1 MTSSPVD
8 VNAVICSFVDYPR
21 REEARHI
28 EIAAALIHRL
38 LAVRADA
45 FAITRRAHP
54 VILHLVARDA
64 APAGLAARR
73 TTIVT
78 NVGADV
84 A

>member
-1 MTSSPVD
+1 MV
-8 VNAVICSFVDYPR
+8 VDYQG
-21 REEARHI
+21 ARHI